1 MGEFVRFSPEEVSQ
15 FVHKHLPQVEDSVLE
30 NIINHKIDGEVFM
43 SLSEEYLREVAPLL
57 GDRLKIKRLIN
68 QLLTD
73 VTVRY
78 SCILVS
84 SVTWQDHLGIISLS
98 V

>member
-1 MGEFVRFSPEEVSQ
+1 MGEFERFSPEEVSQ
-15 FVHKHLPQVEDSVLE
+15 FVQKHLPQVEDSVLE

-84 SVTWQDHLGIISLS
+84 SVT
-98 V
+98 